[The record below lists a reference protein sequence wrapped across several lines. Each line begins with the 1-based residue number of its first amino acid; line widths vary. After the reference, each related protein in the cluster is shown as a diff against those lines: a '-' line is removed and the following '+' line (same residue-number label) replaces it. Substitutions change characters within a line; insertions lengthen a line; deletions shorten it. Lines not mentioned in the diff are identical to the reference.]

1 MRLLVYLII
10 YFVVF
15 LACDSTSGP
24 GNTEPFPN
32 RLISIVGMPP
42 DPTGIA
48 VSPDGE
54 SICVIG
60 YGSWSY
66 MLVVD
71 SGDFSVLDTLYTD
84 SHSNAIEFNHS
95 GTSIFLLP
103 YNKNQVSIVDAT
115 TYEIVDSITVGSPAI
130 DIMISPNDEYLYTVH
145 GSSVSAIRTSDHFVE
160 AEIDVGPTIGRACIT
175 PDGSHL
181 YVGLSLSNSVA
192 VVSTESYSV
201 VDSIYVGKSLYD
213 LECEPGGQYVLVVC
227 EDGHLVLIRTSD
239 NEIAKIFGGWWYGT
253 GIGYLPDGSYA
264 YISGS
269 DSLPMEHVTVFDT
282 VDYEIAGSVYV
293 GYYPNAIAVHPSGDY
308 LYVIQF
314 DLSVI
319 GH

>member
-1 MRLLVYLII
+1 MRLPEYLIVFI
-10 YFVVF
+10 VVL

-32 RLISIVGMPP
+32 HLITTVGMPP

-60 YGSWSY
+60 HGAWSY

-71 SGDFSVLDTLYTD
+71 SGDFSIVDTLYTD
-84 SHSNAIEFNHS
+84 SHANSIEFNHS
-95 GTSIFLLP
+95 GSDIYITP
-103 YNKNQVSIVDAT
+103 YNKNHITIIDAVT
-115 TYEIVDSITVGSPAI
+115 FEIVDSITVGSPAS
-130 DIMISPNDEYLYTVH
+130 DIMISPNDEYLFAVH

-175 PDGSHL
+175 PDGSRL
-181 YVGLSLSNSVA
+181 YVGLSSSNSVA

-201 VDSIYVGKSLYD
+201 VDSIFVGKLLYD
-213 LECEPGGQYVLVVC
+213 LECEPGGQHVLVVG

-239 NEIAKIFGGWWYGT
+239 NEITKIFGGWWYGT

-269 DSLPMEHVTVFDT
+269 DELPMEYVSVIDT
-282 VDYEIAGSVYV
+282 DDYEIVGSVYA
-293 GYYPNAIAVHPSGDY
+293 GYFPNAIAVHPSGDY
-308 LYVIQF
+308 VYVIQW
-314 DLSVI
+314 DLAVI
-319 GH
+319 GY